1 MCTLSVLC
9 LIKISQISIPV
20 RVLAL
25 IFISILFGFVCVH
38 RACRSVYLYHS
49 IFVLIMSPVLFP
61 SSFFLIGPSLT
72 QSLSLSVVSVS
83 KMCRPSLIS
92 LPPRFLS
99 LSLPPP
105 PSPSPFSL
113 FLSTLSLSLTLSLP
127 LSFFSLFLG
136 AAVAQSVEPAT
147 PGEEVL
153 DSIPAVAARSLLV
166 RSMSV

>member
-9 LIKISQISIPV
+9 LIKISRISIPV

-105 PSPSPFSL
+105 LPLPFLSFCPLSL
-113 FLSTLSLSLTLSLP
+113 FHLLSLSLSL
-127 LSFFSLFLG
+127 FFSLSG
-136 AAVAQSVEPAT
+136 GCGSSV
-147 PGEEVL
+147 GR
-153 DSIPAVAARSLLV
+153 ARNSW
-166 RSMSV
+166 